1 MNDSGKGVTTEK
13 VNRFMASIDSRKR
26 GWFYQNDHIALEPK
40 PYLELE
46 EFAEDMANQIIEYVR
61 AFKAFQ

>member
-1 MNDSGKGVTTEK
+1 
-13 VNRFMASIDSRKR
+13 MASIDSKKR

-46 EFAEDMANQIIEYVR
+46 EFAEDMSRQIVEYVH
-61 AFKAFQ
+61 AFKSFR